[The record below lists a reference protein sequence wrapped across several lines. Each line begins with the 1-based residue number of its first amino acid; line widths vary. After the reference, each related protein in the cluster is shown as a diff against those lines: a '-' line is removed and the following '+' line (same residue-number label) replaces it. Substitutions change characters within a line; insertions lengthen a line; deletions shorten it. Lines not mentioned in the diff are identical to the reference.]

1 MGFFSRISD
10 IISANLNDLLERME
24 DPVKM
29 MKQLIREMEQAVEVT
44 REQLLQAVTNERRI
58 DKEIA
63 EYQRRISEWQARAV
77 EAIRKGRD
85 DLARKAL
92 ELKKESQAVLAALE
106 SELPNA
112 KAASTAIR
120 TQLHGLQAKLTEA
133 KRKQTILTTR
143 RKVARIQKKS
153 MAATFEAGPKPDALS
168 EWERMEE
175 KFAQF
180 EAEVE
185 AMADIAEGRAGDQ
198 ELSEWHAAND
208 ISTELAALKEEIKGG
223 PK

>member
-29 MKQLIREMEQAVEVT
+29 MKQLVREMEQAVEAT
-44 REQLLQAVTNERRI
+44 RGELLQAVTNERRI

-63 EYQRRISEWQARAV
+63 EYQRRISEWRARAV
-77 EAIRKGRD
+77 EAIRKDRD

-112 KAASTAIR
+112 RASSAAIR
-120 TQLHGLQAKLTEA
+120 TQLRGLQAKLTEA
-133 KRKQTILTTR
+133 KRRQTILTTR
-143 RKVARIQKKS
+143 RKVARVRRKS
-153 MAATFEAGPKPDALS
+153 IAATFDARSKPEASS

-175 KFAQF
+175 KFARF

-185 AMADIAEGRAGDQ
+185 AMTDIVDSEAADQ
-198 ELSEWHAAND
+198 ELSEWPVANE
-208 ISTELAALKEEIKGG
+208 ISAELAALKKEIKDG

>member
-29 MKQLIREMEQAVEVT
+29 MKQLIREMEQAVEAT

-63 EYQRRISEWQARAV
+63 AYQDRISEWQAKAV
-77 EAIRKGRD
+77 EAIRKDRD

-92 ELKKESQAVLAALE
+92 ALKKESQAILAALE

-112 KAASTAIR
+112 KAASAAIR
-120 TQLHGLQAKLTEA
+120 TQLHGLQAKLMEA
-133 KRKQTILTTR
+133 KRKQAILTTR
-143 RKVARIQKKS
+143 RKVARIRKKS
-153 MAATFEAGPKPDALS
+153 VAATFDAGSKADALS

-175 KFAQF
+175 KFTQF

-185 AMADIAEGRAGDQ
+185 AMADIAAGRPGDQ
-198 ELSEWHAAND
+198 DLSEWQAANE
-208 ISTELAALKEEIKGG
+208 ISTELDALKKELKGG
-223 PK
+223 AK